1 MTNTN
6 FGPTP
11 NTQPYSPISPA
22 EQPYGYGPP
31 APFYPPVQTPAQ
43 DPGRTLGVVGL
54 ILSVVASAIGLV
66 VSIVA
71 HTRSKRAG
79 FRNTAAKAGIIVGSI
94 TTAALLT
101 AGIAGGLAAK
111 GLVDQCVEL
120 GPGVH
125 QVDGV
130 TYTCG

>member
-11 NTQPYSPISPA
+11 NTQSYAPLPSPD
-22 EQPYGYGPP
+22 QPYGYGPP
-31 APFYPPVQTPAQ
+31 APYYPSAPAPAQ
-43 DPGRTLGVVGL
+43 DPGRTLGIVGL
-54 ILSVVASAIGLV
+54 ILSIVASAVGLV

-71 HTRSKRAG
+71 HTKSKRAG
-79 FRNTAAKAGIIVGSI
+79 FRNTAAKAGIIIGAI
-94 TTAALLT
+94 TTAAVLT
-101 AGIAGGLAAK
+101 SGIAAGVAAK
-111 GLVDQCVEL
+111 GLVDQCQEL

-130 TYTCG
+130 TYTCS